1 MKISHY
7 LLEFQPHGVGLAI
20 DAIIAII
27 MTRGVD
33 RVISYQVVTDV
44 TLEIEETEDWLAS
57 LKHSW

>member
-1 MKISHY
+1 M
-7 LLEFQPHGVGLAI
+7 GLAI